1 MVYFLR
7 PRGGRPAATRDPTI
21 AVVEAAMVAIT
32 EREEG
37 GSASSPSPG
46 GEELS
51 RREENERERENWE
64 EWRMREIRIGV
75 LHEGDKTGVGGA
87 APRATR
93 F

>member
-1 MVYFLR
+1 
-7 PRGGRPAATRDPTI
+7 
-21 AVVEAAMVAIT
+21 MVAIVERER

-51 RREENERERENWE
+51 RREENERENME

-87 APRATR
+87 APRVTR